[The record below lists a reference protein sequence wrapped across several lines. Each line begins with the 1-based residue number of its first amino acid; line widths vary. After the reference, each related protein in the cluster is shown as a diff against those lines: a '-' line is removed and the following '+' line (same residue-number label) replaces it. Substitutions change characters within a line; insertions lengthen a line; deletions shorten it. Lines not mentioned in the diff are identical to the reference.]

1 MLNLRNIEK
10 IQILPYAQISPVK
23 YNRTW
28 GADYL
33 LMDSKGFEGQYDN
46 FVDMYM
52 NMWNTWG
59 TKVFTNN

>member
-1 MLNLRNIEK
+1 MLEIRHRENIEV
-10 IQILPYAQISPVK
+10 LPYVVFAPLK

-46 FVDMYM
+46 LIGMFM
-52 NMWNTWG
+52 NMWNTWEYR
-59 TKVFTNN
+59 VFTNN